1 MYGRKI
7 AGDVMKTIWCLFH
20 IDNEYYQPDNNLI
33 AWFDT
38 FPTYK
43 MIKDINTAMI
53 DSIDKHISNLLKT
66 NVISIPLIIGSRSPY
81 RGEYR
86 LQEVEAGKFVD
97 YSTGA
102 IKRYKCEK

>member
-1 MYGRKI
+1 
-7 AGDVMKTIWCLFH
+7 MKTIWCLFH

-53 DSIDKHISNLLKT
+53 DSIDEHISNLLKT
-66 NVISIPLIIGSRSPY
+66 NVISIPY

-86 LQEVEAGKFVD
+86 LQEVEMGTFVKFDKGSIDRIKKENKNGKWH
-97 YSTGA
+97 
-102 IKRYKCEK
+102 